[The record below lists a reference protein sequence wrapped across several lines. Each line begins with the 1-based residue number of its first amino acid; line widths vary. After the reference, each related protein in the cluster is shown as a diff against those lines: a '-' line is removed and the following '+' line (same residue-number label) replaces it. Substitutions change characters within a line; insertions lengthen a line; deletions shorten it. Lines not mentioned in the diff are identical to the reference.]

1 MNRFAPIVSM
11 IDDLE
16 VDIPFAAKIVG
27 KLIGGVI
34 RERCMPASYANTL
47 PEKIKK
53 SLDAKP

>member
-1 MNRFAPIVSM
+1 M

-27 KLIGGVI
+27 KLVGGVI
-34 RERCMPASYANTL
+34 RERCVPASYANTL